1 MTRSTLSVT
10 PRTETGNGPNRRL
23 RAAGTV
29 PAVVYTK
36 GKPPV
41 AVSADPKSIVAH
53 LNDLLNTRMGE
64 SLSASDFGIVDF
76 ADVVH
81 NFPEATQVLQQS
93 IRATILKYEP
103 RLRNVSVHPVASPD
117 TLMIAFEIS
126 ARLASGAQRGVFR
139 VRTELTPSGKMQVSG
154 R

>member
-1 MTRSTLSVT
+1 MNASSQ
-10 PRTETGNGPNRRL
+10 GSGP
-23 RAAGTV
+23 RAARRGLL
-29 PAVVYTK
+29 ARLSS
-36 GKPPV
+36 GGQRIGELE
-41 AVSADPKSIVAH
+41 SIIAH
-53 LNDLLNTRMGE
+53 LHELLNTRAGE
-64 SLSASDFGIVDF
+64 SLSAPDFGIVDF

-117 TLMIAFEIS
+117 NLMVAFEIS

>member
-1 MTRSTLSVT
+1 MNATSQGS
-10 PRTETGNGPNRRL
+10 GP
-23 RAAGTV
+23 RAARRGLL
-29 PAVVYTK
+29 ARLSS
-36 GKPPV
+36 GGQRIGELE
-41 AVSADPKSIVAH
+41 SIVTH
-53 LNDLLNTRMGE
+53 LQELLNTRIGE
-64 SLSASDFGIVDF
+64 SLSAPDFGIVDF

-103 RLRNVSVHPVASPD
+103 RLRNVSVHPVPSND
-117 TLMIAFEIS
+117 TLMIAFEVS

-139 VRTELTPSGKMQVSG
+139 VRTELTSTGKIQVSG

>member
-1 MTRSTLSVT
+1 MSAQSHGSAPRGARRGLLARLSSGGQ
-10 PRTETGNGPNRRL
+10 RIGEL
-23 RAAGTV
+23 E
-29 PAVVYTK
+29 
-36 GKPPV
+36 
-41 AVSADPKSIVAH
+41 SIIAH

>member
-1 MTRSTLSVT
+1 MSSYSQ
-10 PRTETGNGPNRRL
+10 GP
-23 RAAGTV
+23 RAARRGLLSRLSTGGQRV
-29 PAVVYTK
+29 
-36 GKPPV
+36 GELE
-41 AVSADPKSIVAH
+41 SIVAH
-53 LNDLLNTRMGE
+53 LQDLLNTRAGE

-103 RLRNVSVHPVASPD
+103 RLRNVSVHPVQSGD
-117 TLMIAFEIS
+117 VLMVAFEIS

>member
-1 MTRSTLSVT
+1 MSSQSHGSAPRVVRRGLLARLSSGGQ
-10 PRTETGNGPNRRL
+10 RISEL
-23 RAAGTV
+23 E
-29 PAVVYTK
+29 
-36 GKPPV
+36 
-41 AVSADPKSIVAH
+41 SIVAH
-53 LNDLLNTRMGE
+53 LNDLLNTRAGE
-64 SLSASDFGIVDF
+64 SLSAPDFGIVDF

-103 RLRNVSVHPVASPD
+103 RLRNVSVHPVPSPD

-126 ARLASGAQRGVFR
+126 ARLASGQQRGVFR

>member
-1 MTRSTLSVT
+1 MSTYSHGSRGARRGLLS
-10 PRTETGNGPNRRL
+10 RLSTGGQRVGEL
-23 RAAGTV
+23 E
-29 PAVVYTK
+29 
-36 GKPPV
+36 
-41 AVSADPKSIVAH
+41 SIVAH
-53 LNDLLNTRMGE
+53 LQDLLNTRSGE
-64 SLSASDFGIVDF
+64 SLSASDYGIVDF

-103 RLRNVSVHPVASPD
+103 RLRNVSVHPVQSGD
-117 TLMIAFEIS
+117 VLMVAFEIS

>member
-1 MTRSTLSVT
+1 MNATSQGS
-10 PRTETGNGPNRRL
+10 GP
-23 RAAGTV
+23 RAARRGLL
-29 PAVVYTK
+29 ARLSS
-36 GKPPV
+36 GGQRIGELE
-41 AVSADPKSIVAH
+41 SIVTH
-53 LNDLLNTRMGE
+53 LQELLNTRIGE
-64 SLSASDFGIVDF
+64 SLSAPDFGIVDF

-103 RLRNVSVHPVASPD
+103 RLRNVSVHPVPSPD
-117 TLMIAFEIS
+117 TLTIAFEVS

-139 VRTELTPSGKMQVSG
+139 VRTELTSTGKIQVSG

>member
-1 MTRSTLSVT
+1 MNATSQGS
-10 PRTETGNGPNRRL
+10 GP
-23 RAAGTV
+23 RAARRGLL
-29 PAVVYTK
+29 ARLSS
-36 GKPPV
+36 GGQRIGEME
-41 AVSADPKSIVAH
+41 SIIAH
-53 LNDLLNTRMGE
+53 LHELLNTRSGE

-103 RLRNVSVHPVASPD
+103 RLRNVSVHPVASGD
-117 TLMIAFEIS
+117 TLMVAFEIS

-139 VRTELTPSGKMQVSG
+139 VRTELTASGKMQVSG

>member
-1 MTRSTLSVT
+1 MNSTSQGSGPRAPRRGLLARLS
-10 PRTETGNGPNRRL
+10 TGGQRIGEL
-23 RAAGTV
+23 E
-29 PAVVYTK
+29 
-36 GKPPV
+36 
-41 AVSADPKSIVAH
+41 SIVTH
-53 LNDLLNTRMGE
+53 LQELLNTRSGE
-64 SLSASDFGIVDF
+64 SLSAPDFGIVDF

-103 RLRNVSVHPVASPD
+103 RLRNVSVHPVPSGD
-117 TLMIAFEIS
+117 TLMIAFEVS

-139 VRTELTPSGKMQVSG
+139 VRTEMTSTGKIQVSG